1 MQEKQT
7 TKGGYISDITK
18 ISPRGRILAL
28 DPGTKKI
35 GIAVSDET
43 RLIARP
49 LRRIERRSWKK
60 LLTQVKALIAD
71 FDAAAV
77 VIGLPYNFDG
87 SESEMTVEACSMAAK
102 FSLSLEIP
110 VLLRDERVT
119 SYEARGRL
127 WKQGVSEQESR
138 LLVDSEAA
146 VIILE
151 DFLAEIA
158 AAPSV
163 E

>member
-7 TKGGYISDITK
+7 TKGLEISDIK
-18 ISPRGRILAL
+18 NIPSEGRILAL

-35 GIAVSDET
+35 GLAVSDPT

-49 LRRIERRSWKK
+49 LPRVERRSWKK
-60 LLTQVKALIAD
+60 LLTTVRSLIAE
-71 FDAAAV
+71 FDAAAL

-87 SESEMTVEACSMAAK
+87 TESEMSAEARSMAAK

-110 VLLRDERVT
+110 VVLRDERAS
-119 SYEARGRL
+119 SYEALGRL
-127 WKQGVSEQESR
+127 WGRGVAEKESR

-146 VIILE
+146 VVILE

-158 AAPSV
+158 DLHSTK
-163 E
+163 